1 MGAGVTLVM
10 IGLLAGC
17 MGSEPPAAQEFTLNA
32 CDLIE
37 TATVEALIGEI
48 ESQEEPMYKDSLP
61 RGSGPTCKTYPVDI
75 SYSPLEMRVT
85 RSSNKNI
92 LALLENAIG
101 CDESVPLE
109 VDGAVGYSCADV
121 GTGGLPGASL
131 KATWGDDPVYYTS
144 IYFVIDRDGQSFAEI
159 AVPMQDAVKDLM
171 EKVDEDSFVPKLRSP

>member
-17 MGSEPPAAQEFTLNA
+17 MGSEPPAALEFTLNA

-37 TATVEALIGEI
+37 TSTVEALIGEI
-48 ESQEEPMYKDSLP
+48 DSQEEPGFKDSLI
-61 RGSGPTCKTYPVDI
+61 RGSWPMCTYYPVDT
-75 SYSPLEMRVT
+75 SYSPLNMRVD
-85 RSSNKNI
+85 RKNQKTV
-92 LALLENAIG
+92 ALMENATG

-109 VDGAVGYSCADV
+109 VDGAVGYLCADI

-144 IYFVIDRDGQSFAEI
+144 IYFVIDKDGQSFAEI
-159 AVPMQDAVKDLM
+159 AVPMQDAVKELM
-171 EKVDEDSFVPKLRSP
+171 ENVDEDSFVPKLLSP